1 MDGLLNVHKPSGIT
15 SFEVVRRVRQLSGE
29 RRVGHGGTLDPLATG
44 VLPVALGQGTRVLEF
59 LERTT
64 KTYRGAIRLGITT
77 DTDDA
82 EGRVLAERSPEAVS
96 LDALEKALSRF
107 RGRIQQ
113 APPRYSALK
122 RAGIPAYK
130 MARAGEEVILEPR
143 TVDVLRLDLLAFE
156 SPLAV
161 VEVECGRG
169 TYIRALARDLGE
181 ALGCGAH
188 LQALVRRRVGPFALE
203 DAISLE
209 DLAQTFREGRAG
221 DVLEPL
227 DCILLHLAAAIL
239 GPEKVGAVRNG
250 QGVTFPTDDVQQC
263 RAYSTEGQLVALL
276 RQEGQLWRPYK
287 VFAS

>member
-64 KTYRGAIRLGITT
+64 KTYSGTIRLGITT

-96 LDALEKALSRF
+96 LDALEKALLRF

-113 APPRYSALK
+113 VPPRYSALK
-122 RAGIPAYK
+122 RAGTPAYK

-209 DLAQTFREGRAG
+209 DLAKTFREGRAG

-250 QGVTFPTDDVQQC
+250 QGVAFPTDDVPQC